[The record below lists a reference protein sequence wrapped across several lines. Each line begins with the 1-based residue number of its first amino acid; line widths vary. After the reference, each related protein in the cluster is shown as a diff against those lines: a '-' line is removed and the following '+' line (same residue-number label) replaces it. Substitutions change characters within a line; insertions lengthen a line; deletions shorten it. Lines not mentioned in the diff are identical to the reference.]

1 MKRMKESLKLVWEI
15 SKIDFLIMVIS
26 LVFRLLINILY
37 VYQVGKLF
45 GEIGNLKVGQSLDLK
60 QILFFGMILLLSRF
74 QNIFYERF
82 FSTFVS
88 MPRLELKLKQLMHD
102 KVSKIHSREN
112 CDAKTNVYV
121 NRAVFAG
128 TNIFR
133 LVQIYTQLV
142 MSVISFA
149 TIFALMSTMNIYLSI
164 GLVVAIVPKII
175 VEMRE
180 TKIKVQNRDKR
191 VELRRMEKLYRET
204 ITGDPQY
211 IETKINGADEFFKQ
225 RYVDTRNDMDA
236 VATDESAFIKN
247 TGLIFSPL
255 LIYSDISGI
264 LTGVLLLYYDIISF
278 SVFGSAVSAFTKLKE
293 DITSILSLVEYG
305 RRFGIMVEPYFD
317 FLAKIE
323 REGEETTDGKT
334 LELKDVYFKY
344 PNAKDF
350 AISGINLKINPG
362 EKVAIVGINGSGKS
376 TLSKLLL
383 GEFEPTKGEV
393 LIGGVSSKKLKEPE
407 IYDKRSQVS
416 QFFNRYEMSL
426 KENIS
431 FDKDLIFSES
441 DVKSFVKKKE
451 LDLESVLGR
460 EFGGM
465 ELSGGEWQRIAILRG
480 FNKNSEFITLDEP
493 TSAIDPINEKE
504 IYDFFDDNSNGK
516 TEIIITHRLGAIKYV
531 DRILVMENGKIIEDG
546 DFRELTERQG
556 KFKEIY
562 DSQSELF
569 LSKKLLKKS

>member
-45 GEIGNLKVGQSLDLK
+45 GEIGNLKAGQSLDLK
-60 QILFFGMILLLSRF
+60 QIIIFGLILLLSRF

-88 MPRLELKLKQLMHD
+88 MPRLELKLKQIMHD
-102 KVSKIHSREN
+102 KVSKIPSREN

-133 LVQIYTQLV
+133 LVQIYTQLA

-225 RYVDTRNDMDA
+225 RYADTRNSMDT

-247 TGLIFSPL
+247 TGMIFSPL

-317 FLAKIE
+317 FLMKIE
-323 REGEETTDGKT
+323 REGEETTDGKS

-362 EKVAIVGINGSGKS
+362 EKIAIVGINGSGKS

-393 LIGGVSSKKLKEPE
+393 FIGGVSSKKLKEPE

-431 FDKDLIFSES
+431 FENDLNFGES
-441 DVKSFVKKKE
+441 DVTGFVKKKG
-451 LDLESVLGR
+451 LNLESVLGR
-460 EFGGM
+460 EFGGV

-569 LSKKLLKKS
+569 ETK

>member
-15 SKIDFLIMVIS
+15 SRVDFLIMVIS

-45 GEIGNLKVGQSLDLK
+45 GEIGNLKAGQPLDLK
-60 QILFFGMILLLSRF
+60 QILIFGVILLLSRF

-88 MPRLELKLKQLMHD
+88 MPRLELKLKQLMHE
-102 KVSKIHSREN
+102 KVSKIPSREN

-393 LIGGVSSKKLKEPE
+393 FIGGVSSKKLKEPE

-441 DVKSFVKKKE
+441 DVKSFVKKKK
-451 LDLESVLGR
+451 LDLESILGR
-460 EFGGM
+460 EFGGV

-480 FNKNSEFITLDEP
+480 FNKTSEFITLDEP

-569 LSKKLLKKS
+569 LSK

>member
-45 GEIGNLKVGQSLDLK
+45 GEIGNLKAGQSLDLK

-102 KVSKIHSREN
+102 KVSKIPSREN

-393 LIGGVSSKKLKEPE
+393 LIGGVSSKNLKEPE

-460 EFGGM
+460 EFGGV

-480 FNKNSEFITLDEP
+480 FNKTSEFITLDEP

-504 IYDFFDDNSNGK
+504 IYDFFDDNSDGK

-569 LSKKLLKKS
+569 LSK

>member
-1 MKRMKESLKLVWEI
+1 MKRMKESLKLVWKI

-45 GEIGNLKVGQSLDLK
+45 GEIGSLKAGQSLDLK

-88 MPRLELKLKQLMHD
+88 MPRLELKLKQIMHD
-102 KVSKIHSREN
+102 KVSKIPSREN

-175 VEMRE
+175 VEIRE

-225 RYVDTRNDMDA
+225 RYVDTRNDMDT

-247 TGLIFSPL
+247 TGLIFSPF

-393 LIGGVSSKKLKEPE
+393 LIGGVSSKNLKEPE

-441 DVKSFVKKKE
+441 DVKSFVKKKK

-460 EFGGM
+460 EFGGV

-480 FNKNSEFITLDEP
+480 FNKTSEFITLDEP

-504 IYDFFDDNSNGK
+504 IYDFFNDNSNGK

-569 LSKKLLKKS
+569 LSK

>member
-15 SKIDFLIMVIS
+15 SRVDFLIMVIS

-45 GEIGNLKVGQSLDLK
+45 GEIGNLKAGQPLDLK
-60 QILFFGMILLLSRF
+60 RILIFGVILLLSRF

-211 IETKINGADEFFKQ
+211 IQTKINGADEFFKQ
-225 RYVDTRNDMDA
+225 RYVDTRNDMDT

-247 TGLIFSPL
+247 TGLMFSPFF
-255 LIYSDISGI
+255 IYSDISGI

-344 PNAKDF
+344 PNAKDY
-350 AISGINLKINPG
+350 AISGIDLKINPG

-393 LIGGVSSKKLKEPE
+393 LIGGVSSKKLNEPE

-426 KENIS
+426 MENIS

-441 DVKSFVKKKE
+441 DVKSFVKKKG

-460 EFGGM
+460 EFGGV

-480 FNKNSEFITLDEP
+480 FNKTSEFITLDEP

-504 IYDFFDDNSNGK
+504 IYDFFDDKSNGK

-569 LSKKLLKKS
+569 LSK

>member
-15 SKIDFLIMVIS
+15 SRVDFLIMVIS
-26 LVFRLLINILY
+26 LVFRLLINVLY

-45 GEIGNLKVGQSLDLK
+45 GEIGNLKAGQSLDLK

-102 KVSKIHSREN
+102 KVSKIPSREN

-121 NRAVFAG
+121 NRAIFAG

-133 LVQIYTQLV
+133 LVQIYTQLA

-149 TIFALMSTMNIYLSI
+149 TIFALISTMNIYLSI

-225 RYVDTRNDMDA
+225 KYVDTRNDMDS
-236 VATDESAFIKN
+236 VVIDESAFIKN

-255 LIYSDISGI
+255 LIYSDISG
-264 LTGVLLLYYDIISF
+264 LFTGVLLLYYDIISF

-305 RRFGIMVEPYFD
+305 RRFGIMVEPYFE

-323 REGEETTDGKT
+323 REGEETTDGNS

-344 PNAKDF
+344 PNAKDY
-350 AISGINLKINPG
+350 AISGIDLKINPG

-407 IYDKRSQVS
+407 IYYKRSQVS

-431 FDKDLIFSES
+431 FDNDLNFSES
-441 DVKSFVKKKE
+441 DVKSFVKKKG

-460 EFGGM
+460 EFGGV

-480 FNKNSEFITLDEP
+480 FNKTSEFITLDEP

-504 IYDFFDDNSNGK
+504 IYDFFNDNSNGK

-569 LSKKLLKKS
+569 LSK

>member
-102 KVSKIHSREN
+102 KVSKIPSREN

-225 RYVDTRNDMDA
+225 RYVDTRNNMDA

-393 LIGGVSSKKLKEPE
+393 FIGGVSSKKLKEPE

-426 KENIS
+426 MENIS

-451 LDLESVLGR
+451 IALESVLGR
-460 EFGGM
+460 EFGGV

-480 FNKNSEFITLDEP
+480 FNKTSEFITLDEP

-569 LSKKLLKKS
+569 LSK

>member
-15 SKIDFLIMVIS
+15 SRVDFLIMVIS

-45 GEIGNLKVGQSLDLK
+45 GEIGNLKAGQPLDLK
-60 QILFFGMILLLSRF
+60 QILIFGVILLLSRF

-88 MPRLELKLKQLMHD
+88 MPRLELKLKQLMHE
-102 KVSKIHSREN
+102 KVSKIPSREN

-121 NRAVFAG
+121 NRAIFAG

-133 LVQIYTQLV
+133 LVQIYTQLA

-264 LTGVLLLYYDIISF
+264 LTGALLLYYDIISF
-278 SVFGSAVSAFTKLKE
+278 SIFGSAVSAFTKLKE

-323 REGEETTDGKT
+323 RAGEETTDGKT

-350 AISGINLKINPG
+350 AISGINLKINLG

-441 DVKSFVKKKE
+441 DVKRFVKKKG

-460 EFGGM
+460 EFGGV

-480 FNKNSEFITLDEP
+480 FNKTSEFITLDEP

-562 DSQSELF
+562 NSQSELF
-569 LSKKLLKKS
+569 LSK

>member
-45 GEIGNLKVGQSLDLK
+45 GEIGNLKAGQSLDLK

-102 KVSKIHSREN
+102 KVSKIPSREN

-180 TKIKVQNRDKR
+180 TRIKVQNRDKR

-225 RYVDTRNDMDA
+225 KYVDTRNDMDT
-236 VATDESAFIKN
+236 VATDESTFIKN
-247 TGLIFSPL
+247 MGLIFSPL

-393 LIGGVSSKKLKEPE
+393 LIGGGPSKKLKEPE

-431 FDKDLIFSES
+431 FDKDLIFNES

-460 EFGGM
+460 EFGGV

-480 FNKNSEFITLDEP
+480 FNKTSEFITLDEP

-504 IYDFFDDNSNGK
+504 IYDFFDDNSDGK

-569 LSKKLLKKS
+569 LSK

>member
-1 MKRMKESLKLVWEI
+1 MKRMKESLKLVWKI

-45 GEIGNLKVGQSLDLK
+45 GEIGNLKAGQSLDLK

-88 MPRLELKLKQLMHD
+88 MPRLELKLKQLMHE
-102 KVSKIHSREN
+102 KVSKIPSREN

-362 EKVAIVGINGSGKS
+362 EKIAIVGINGSGKS

-426 KENIS
+426 MENIS

-441 DVKSFVKKKE
+441 DVKSFVKKKG

-460 EFGGM
+460 EFGGV

-480 FNKNSEFITLDEP
+480 FSKTSEFITLDEP

-562 DSQSELF
+562 NSQSELF
-569 LSKKLLKKS
+569 LSK

>member
-15 SKIDFLIMVIS
+15 SRVDFLIMVIS
-26 LVFRLLINILY
+26 LVFRLLINVLY

-45 GEIGNLKVGQSLDLK
+45 GEIGNLKAGQMLDLK
-60 QILFFGMILLLSRF
+60 QILIFGVILLLSRF

-102 KVSKIHSREN
+102 KVSKIPSREN

-121 NRAVFAG
+121 NRAIFAG

-133 LVQIYTQLV
+133 LVQIYTQLA

-149 TIFALMSTMNIYLSI
+149 TIFALISTMNIYLSI

-191 VELRRMEKLYRET
+191 VELQRMEKLYRET

-211 IETKINGADEFFKQ
+211 IETKINGADEFFKEK
-225 RYVDTRNDMDA
+225 YVDTRKRMDG
-236 VATDESAFIKN
+236 VVTEESAFIKN

-255 LIYSDISGI
+255 LIYSDISSV

-278 SVFGSAVSAFTKLKE
+278 SIFGSAVSAFTKLKE

-305 RRFGIMVEPYFD
+305 QRFGIMVEPYFD

-323 REGEETTDGKT
+323 REGEKTTDGNS

-344 PNAKDF
+344 PNAKDY
-350 AISGINLKINPG
+350 AISGIDLKINPG
-362 EKVAIVGINGSGKS
+362 EKIAIVGINGSGKS

-431 FDKDLIFSES
+431 FEKDLNLSES
-441 DVKSFVKKKE
+441 DVTSFVKKKG
-451 LDLESVLGR
+451 LNLESILGR
-460 EFGGM
+460 EFGGV

-480 FNKNSEFITLDEP
+480 FNKTSEFITLDEP

-504 IYDFFDDNSNGK
+504 IYDFFDDNSDGK

-569 LSKKLLKKS
+569 MSK

>member
-1 MKRMKESLKLVWEI
+1 MKRMKESLKLVWKI

-45 GEIGNLKVGQSLDLK
+45 GEIGSLKAGQSLDLK

-88 MPRLELKLKQLMHD
+88 MPRLELKLKQIMHD
-102 KVSKIHSREN
+102 KVSKIPSREN

-175 VEMRE
+175 VEIRE

-225 RYVDTRNDMDA
+225 RYVDTRNDMDT

-247 TGLIFSPL
+247 TGLIFSPF

-393 LIGGVSSKKLKEPE
+393 LIGGVSSKNLKEPE

-431 FDKDLIFSES
+431 FENDLNFGES
-441 DVKSFVKKKE
+441 DVTGFVKKKG
-451 LDLESVLGR
+451 LNLESVLGR
-460 EFGGM
+460 EFGGV

-480 FNKNSEFITLDEP
+480 FNKTSEFITLDEP

-569 LSKKLLKKS
+569 LSK

>member
-26 LVFRLLINILY
+26 LVFRLFINILY

-45 GEIGNLKVGQSLDLK
+45 GEIGNLKAGQSLDLK

-102 KVSKIHSREN
+102 KVSKIPSREN

-225 RYVDTRNDMDA
+225 RYVDTRNDMDT

-247 TGLIFSPL
+247 TGLIFSPF

-305 RRFGIMVEPYFD
+305 RRFGIMVEPSFD
-317 FLAKIE
+317 FLMKIE

-344 PNAKDF
+344 PNAKDY

-362 EKVAIVGINGSGKS
+362 EKIAIVGINGSGKS

-393 LIGGVSSKKLKEPE
+393 LIGGVSSKNLKEPE

-460 EFGGM
+460 EFGGV

-480 FNKNSEFITLDEP
+480 FNKTSEFITLDEP

-569 LSKKLLKKS
+569 LSK

>member
-45 GEIGNLKVGQSLDLK
+45 GEIGNLKAGQSLDLK

-102 KVSKIHSREN
+102 KVSKIPSREN

-225 RYVDTRNDMDA
+225 IYVDTRNDMDA
-236 VATDESAFIKN
+236 VATDERTFIRN

-393 LIGGVSSKKLKEPE
+393 LIGGVSSKNLKEPE

-431 FDKDLIFSES
+431 FDKDLILSDS
-441 DVKSFVKKKE
+441 DVKSFVKKKG

-460 EFGGM
+460 EFGGV

-480 FNKNSEFITLDEP
+480 FNKTSEFITLDEP

-504 IYDFFDDNSNGK
+504 IYDFFDDNSDGK

-569 LSKKLLKKS
+569 LSK

>member
-26 LVFRLLINILY
+26 LVFRLFINILY

-45 GEIGNLKVGQSLDLK
+45 GEIGNLKAGQSLDLK

-102 KVSKIHSREN
+102 KVSKIPSREN

-225 RYVDTRNDMDA
+225 RYVDTRNDMDT

-247 TGLIFSPL
+247 TGLIFSPF

-317 FLAKIE
+317 FLMKIE

-334 LELKDVYFKY
+334 LEFKDVYFKY
-344 PNAKDF
+344 PNAKDY

-362 EKVAIVGINGSGKS
+362 EKIAIVGINGSGKS

-393 LIGGVSSKKLKEPE
+393 LIGGVSSKNLKEPE

-441 DVKSFVKKKE
+441 DVKSFVKKKG

-460 EFGGM
+460 EFGGV

-480 FNKNSEFITLDEP
+480 FNKTSEFITLDEP

-569 LSKKLLKKS
+569 LSK

>member
-1 MKRMKESLKLVWEI
+1 MKRMKESLKLVWKI

-45 GEIGNLKVGQSLDLK
+45 GEIGSLKAGQSLDLK

-88 MPRLELKLKQLMHD
+88 MPRLELKLKQIMHD
-102 KVSKIHSREN
+102 KVSKIPSREN

-121 NRAVFAG
+121 NRAVFVG

-175 VEMRE
+175 VEIRE

-225 RYVDTRNDMDA
+225 RYVDTRNDMDT

-247 TGLIFSPL
+247 TGLIFSPF

-393 LIGGVSSKKLKEPE
+393 LIGGVSSKNLKEPE

-441 DVKSFVKKKE
+441 DVKSFVKKKK

-460 EFGGM
+460 EFGGV

-480 FNKNSEFITLDEP
+480 FNKTSEFITLDEP

-504 IYDFFDDNSNGK
+504 IYDFFNDNSNGK

-569 LSKKLLKKS
+569 LSK

>member
-26 LVFRLLINILY
+26 RVFRLFINILY

-45 GEIGNLKVGQSLDLK
+45 GEIGNLKAGQSLDLK

-102 KVSKIHSREN
+102 KVSKIPSREN

-204 ITGDPQY
+204 ITGDQQY

-225 RYVDTRNDMDA
+225 RYVDTRNDMDT
-236 VATDESAFIKN
+236 VATDESTFIRN
-247 TGLIFSPL
+247 TGLIFSPF

-317 FLAKIE
+317 FLMKIE

-344 PNAKDF
+344 PNAKDY

-362 EKVAIVGINGSGKS
+362 EKIAIVGINGSGKS

-426 KENIS
+426 MENIS

-441 DVKSFVKKKE
+441 DVKSFVKKKG

-460 EFGGM
+460 EFGGV

-480 FNKNSEFITLDEP
+480 FNKTSEFITLDEP

-569 LSKKLLKKS
+569 LSK

>member
-102 KVSKIHSREN
+102 KVSKIPSREN

-225 RYVDTRNDMDA
+225 RYVDTRNDMDT
-236 VATDESAFIKN
+236 VATDESVFIKN
-247 TGLIFSPL
+247 TGLIFSPF

-317 FLAKIE
+317 FLMKIE

-344 PNAKDF
+344 PNAKDY

-362 EKVAIVGINGSGKS
+362 EKIAIVGINGSGKS

-393 LIGGVSSKKLKEPE
+393 LIGGVSSKNLKEPE

-441 DVKSFVKKKE
+441 DVKSFVKKKG

-460 EFGGM
+460 EFGGV

-480 FNKNSEFITLDEP
+480 FNKTSEFITLDEP

-569 LSKKLLKKS
+569 LSK

>member
-1 MKRMKESLKLVWEI
+1 MKRMKESLKLVWGI

-102 KVSKIHSREN
+102 KVSKIPSREN
-112 CDAKTNVYV
+112 CDAKANVYV

-149 TIFALMSTMNIYLSI
+149 TIFALMSTMNIYLSV

-180 TKIKVQNRDKR
+180 TKIKVQSRDKR

-225 RYVDTRNDMDA
+225 RYVDTRNDMDT

-247 TGLIFSPL
+247 TGLIFSLL

-317 FLAKIE
+317 FLVKIE
-323 REGEETTDGKT
+323 REGEETTDGKK

-393 LIGGVSSKKLKEPE
+393 LIGGVSSKNLKEPE

-460 EFGGM
+460 EFGGV

-480 FNKNSEFITLDEP
+480 FNKTSEFITLDEP

-562 DSQSELF
+562 NSQSELF
-569 LSKKLLKKS
+569 LSK

>member
-102 KVSKIHSREN
+102 KVSKIPSREN

-164 GLVVAIVPKII
+164 GLVIAIVPKII

-225 RYVDTRNDMDA
+225 RYNDTRNDMDT
-236 VATDESAFIKN
+236 VATDESTFIKN
-247 TGLIFSPL
+247 TGLMFSPL

-317 FLAKIE
+317 FLMKIE

-376 TLSKLLL
+376 TLSN
-383 GEFEPTKGEV
+383 FCWA
-393 LIGGVSSKKLKEPE
+393 SS
-407 IYDKRSQVS
+407 
-416 QFFNRYEMSL
+416 SL
-426 KENIS
+426 RKA
-431 FDKDLIFSES
+431 
-441 DVKSFVKKKE
+441 
-451 LDLESVLGR
+451 R
-460 EFGGM
+460 
-465 ELSGGEWQRIAILRG
+465 
-480 FNKNSEFITLDEP
+480 
-493 TSAIDPINEKE
+493 
-504 IYDFFDDNSNGK
+504 
-516 TEIIITHRLGAIKYV
+516 
-531 DRILVMENGKIIEDG
+531 
-546 DFRELTERQG
+546 
-556 KFKEIY
+556 
-562 DSQSELF
+562 F
-569 LSKKLLKKS
+569 LSEVCLRKN

>member
-1 MKRMKESLKLVWEI
+1 
-15 SKIDFLIMVIS
+15 MVIS

-102 KVSKIHSREN
+102 KVSKIPSREN

-225 RYVDTRNDMDA
+225 RYVDTRNDMDT
-236 VATDESAFIKN
+236 VATDESVFIKN
-247 TGLIFSPL
+247 TGLIFSPF

-317 FLAKIE
+317 FLMKIE

-344 PNAKDF
+344 PNAKDY

-362 EKVAIVGINGSGKS
+362 EKIAIVGINGSGKS

-393 LIGGVSSKKLKEPE
+393 LIGGVSSKNLKEPE

-441 DVKSFVKKKE
+441 DVKSFVKKKG

-460 EFGGM
+460 EFGGV

-480 FNKNSEFITLDEP
+480 FNKTSEFITLDEP

-569 LSKKLLKKS
+569 LSK

>member
-102 KVSKIHSREN
+102 KVSKIPSREN

-376 TLSKLLL
+376 TVSKLLL

-393 LIGGVSSKKLKEPE
+393 FIGGVSSKKLKEPE

-441 DVKSFVKKKE
+441 DVKSFVKKKK

-460 EFGGM
+460 EFGGV

-569 LSKKLLKKS
+569 ETK